1 MTLEQLRIF
10 IAVAER
16 EHVTQAAAW
25 LNLTQSA
32 TSAAIAALEER
43 HAVKLFDRVG
53 RRIVLSDAGKLFL
66 SEARAVLA
74 RAEQATRLLDDLAG
88 MKRGTLRLAAS
99 QTIANY
105 WMPPLMHRFHRD
117 HPGIVLEL
125 TVGNTTEVAQMVH
138 AATVDLGIVEGEI
151 SDAALAVDSILGDR
165 LALVVGPGHDWAH
178 RPPHAPE
185 DLKRSAWVMRE
196 AGSGTRAVCER
207 AFADHGLSIEDI
219 EVAFE
224 LPSNEAV
231 RVAVESGAGAAI
243 LSTLVVAQAIKGGRL
258 VAVTFD
264 LPPRHFHVLR
274 HKERHLSLAERRF
287 LEFI

>member
-1 MTLEQLRIF
+1 MR
-10 IAVAER
+10 
-16 EHVTQAAAW
+16 
-25 LNLTQSA
+25 
-32 TSAAIAALEER
+32 
-43 HAVKLFDRVG
+43 
-53 RRIVLSDAGKLFL
+53 
-66 SEARAVLA
+66 
-74 RAEQATRLLDDLAG
+74 
-88 MKRGTLRLAAS
+88 LRLA
-99 QTIANY
+99 
-105 WMPPLMHRFHRD
+105 L
-117 HPGIVLEL
+117 
-125 TVGNTTEVAQMVH
+125 
-138 AATVDLGIVEGEI
+138 LGILCAACGSAAPPVEHAWGRASPIAEPASLPAPTADPASADHLAELADEAARQI
-151 SDAALAVDSILGDR
+151 ELGVEAARRDRDVVWLWCLVERRDEATAARDAIGAASASLAASDDPAAVLDAPVRDDRALDPPVDPAPHER
-165 LALVVGPGHDWAH
+165 LEHERLRLEAADVAHPH